1 MMLDQVFEDVYLKFK
16 LNFYKKIFSRF
27 ETREASLT
35 AVETFCVE
43 VIDALDKPTINEFA
57 KFVNISQANAT
68 YKIQSLIDKGYV
80 TKDRSEFDKRE
91 YILSMTDKY
100 YEYKRLN
107 SGYMDLVMERFK
119 ERFDQEEIDQF
130 EKILTIIRDELMPEI
145 KL

>member
-1 MMLDQVFEDVYLKFK
+1 MLDQVFEDVYLRFK
-16 LNFYKKIFSRF
+16 LNFYKNIFSRF

-80 TKDRSEFDKRE
+80 TKERSEFDKRE
-91 YILSMTDKY
+91 YILSMTDRY
-100 YEYKRLN
+100 FEYQRLN
-107 SGYMDLVMERFK
+107 AGYMDLVMERFK
-119 ERFDQEEIDQF
+119 KRFSKDEIDQF
-130 EKILTIIRDELMPEI
+130 EKMLTITRDELMPEI
-145 KL
+145 EL